1 MTGNGIQTEGFV
13 EQRKELEQLLM
24 TNPSMEKAVQ
34 DIMRKVLAAARR
46 KMTAAARQAMDTD
59 PKQAYKA
66 VRTMVYRQILGGNI
80 NILNKKKASGG
91 GGAGGSRRGR
101 TKHTEQIMG
110 YMGSDRG
117 FILRFVNAGTKD
129 RVATH
134 MNGHMIRRKDID
146 ERDPKT
152 QYRSGAIGF
161 RGAIRARNWFAN
173 SSQAAMEEAAGQFAT
188 MIDQLIKEK
197 LGNG

>member
-34 DIMRKVLAAARR
+34 DIMRKVLSSARS

-59 PKQAYKA
+59 PRQAYKA

-80 NILNKKKASGG
+80 NILNKKRASGG

-101 TKHTEQIMG
+101 TKDTERIMS
-110 YMGSDRG
+110 YIGSDRG
-117 FILRFVNAGTKD
+117 FILRFVNAGTD
-129 RVATH
+129 ARVATH
-134 MNGHMIRRKDID
+134 MNGHAILRK
-146 ERDPKT
+146 EKVKWHT
-152 QYRSGAIGF
+152 YKSGEIGG

-188 MIDQLIKEK
+188 MIDQLIKQTI
-197 LGNG
+197 GNG

>member
-34 DIMRKVLAAARR
+34 DIMRKVLSSARS
-46 KMTAAARQAMDTD
+46 KMTAAARQAMDSD
-59 PKQAYKA
+59 PRQAYKA

-80 NILNKKKASGG
+80 NILNKKRASGG
-91 GGAGGSRRGR
+91 GSAGGSRRGR
-101 TKHTEQIMG
+101 TKDTERIMS

-117 FILRFVNAGTKD
+117 FILRFVNAGTD
-129 RVATH
+129 ARVATH
-134 MNGHMIRRKDID
+134 MNGHAILRK
-146 ERDPKT
+146 EKVKWHT
-152 QYRSGAIGF
+152 YKSGEIGG

-188 MIDQLIKEK
+188 MIDQLIKQTI
-197 LGNG
+197 GNG

>member
-1 MTGNGIQTEGFV
+1 MTGNAIQTEGFV
-13 EQRKELEQLLM
+13 ERRKELEQLLM
-24 TNPSMEKAVQ
+24 TKKAMEEKVQ
-34 DIMRKVLAAARR
+34 AIIRKVLSAARS
-46 KMTAAARQAMDTD
+46 KMTAAARDAMDSD

-91 GGAGGSRRGR
+91 GSPGSSRRGR
-101 TKHTEQIMG
+101 TQRTEQIMS

-117 FILRFVNAGTKD
+117 FILRFVNSGTKA

-134 MNGHMIRRKDID
+134 MNGHSILR
-146 ERDPKT
+146 T
-152 QYRSGAIGF
+152 QKREGYTYKSGEIGG

-173 SSQAAMEEAAGQFAT
+173 NSQRAMEEAAGQAAQL
-188 MIDQLIKEK
+188 IDQLIKEMMP
-197 LGNG
+197 NG

>member
-34 DIMRKVLAAARR
+34 DIMRKVLSSARS

-59 PKQAYKA
+59 PRQAYKA

-101 TKHTEQIMG
+101 TKDTERIMS

-117 FILRFVNAGTKD
+117 FILRFVNAGTD
-129 RVATH
+129 ARVATH
-134 MNGHMIRRKDID
+134 MNGHAILRK
-146 ERDPKT
+146 EKVKWHT
-152 QYRSGAIGF
+152 YKSSEIGG
-161 RGAIRARNWFAN
+161 RGAIRARNWFGN
-173 SSQAAMEEAAGQFAT
+173 SSQSAMEEAAAQFAQQ
-188 MIDQLIKEK
+188 IDNLIKQTI
-197 LGNG
+197 GNG

>member
-1 MTGNGIQTEGFV
+1 MGAITVQNNVHLERLLTTDQT
-13 EQRKELEQLLM
+13 
-24 TNPSMEKAVQ
+24 MEKAVQ
-34 DIMRKVLAAARR
+34 DIMRKVLSSARS

-59 PKQAYKA
+59 PRQAYKA

-146 ERDPKT
+146 ERDQKT

-173 SSQAAMEEAAGQFAT
+173 SSQAAMEEAAAQFAQQ
-188 MIDQLIKEK
+188 IDNLIKQTI
-197 LGNG
+197 GNG

>member
-46 KMTAAARQAMDTD
+46 KMTTEARAAMAND
-59 PKQAYKA
+59 PKQSYKA

-101 TKHTEQIMG
+101 TKDTERIMS

-117 FILRFVNAGTKD
+117 FILRFVNAGTD
-129 RVATH
+129 ARVATH
-134 MNGHMIRRKDID
+134 MNGHAILRK
-146 ERDPKT
+146 EKVKWHT
-152 QYRSGAIGF
+152 YKSGEIGG
-161 RGAIRARNWFAN
+161 RGAIRARNWFGN
-173 SSQAAMEEAAGQFAT
+173 SSQSAMEEAAAQFAT
-188 MIDQLIKEK
+188 MIDQLIKDK
-197 LGNG
+197 FGNG

>member
-34 DIMRKVLAAARR
+34 DIMRKVLSSARS

-59 PKQAYKA
+59 PRQAYKA

-80 NILNKKKASGG
+80 NILNKKRAGSASSSYQPTRTLRPGQRGG
-91 GGAGGSRRGR
+91 NRRPRSQR
-101 TKHTEQIMG
+101 TNQVDG

-117 FILRFVNAGTKD
+117 FILRFVNNGT
-129 RVATH
+129 AQ
-134 MNGHMIRRKDID
+134 
-146 ERDPKT
+146 RDTK
-152 QYRSGAIGF
+152 YGN
-161 RGAIRARNWFAN
+161 RGAIRARNWFGN
-173 SSQAAMEEAAGQFAT
+173 SSQSAMEEAAAQFAT
-188 MIDQLIKEK
+188 MIDQLIKDK
-197 LGNG
+197 FGNG